1 MISIIVENSRILMDK
16 LLNKVKSSDIFS
28 HLSSI
33 GYLPRWMVL
42 MLDVVLC
49 LVAYVLAYQLAY
61 HYYYFQFAD
70 IELYKIT
77 NILITLGFQIVW
89 FWVFHTYSGIVRYST
104 FVDITKLLSAII
116 ANIVS
121 LFIVYYVSVSF
132 IGDGLF
138 LRLGILLYGVFAFL
152 LLMFLR
158 VSVKTL
164 YDVFVVSSG
173 RTMPVVVYG
182 TKSAGISIAKMLR
195 AETNSR
201 YRVVG
206 FVDDKKNQNK
216 EIFGLPIYSTNNAD
230 LMYLLDKKKIKAVVI
245 SPLKLTESTVS
256 SELNMFADAG
266 LQLLMIPKLTN
277 YKEGDEVEEFNVE
290 RNLRKIQIEDLL
302 GRKPIEID
310 KIPIGKMISG
320 KVVMITGAAG
330 SIGSEIVR
338 QLSMFNPRKLVL
350 LDNAET
356 PLHNIK
362 LELTEKFRNIEYAF
376 VIADVR
382 MRDRIESVFAE
393 MYPNVVFHAAAYKHV
408 PLMEDNPSECVI
420 ANVKGTCNVADMA
433 VKYGVSSFVMVST
446 DKAVN
451 PTNVM
456 GCSKR
461 VAEIYVQSLAKKLAL
476 QGGKTT
482 RFITTRF
489 GNVLGSN
496 GSVIPLFR
504 QQIEKGGPVTVTH
517 PDIIRYFMTIPEAC
531 QLVLE
536 AGTIGNGGEIFVFD
550 MGMPV
555 KIADLAKKMIRL
567 SGLEPGVDIKIE
579 YTGLRPG
586 EKLYEELL
594 NDEELVKP
602 TSHDKIMIA
611 NVREYDYDEML
622 PMYNKLFEYGKS
634 NQDYL
639 VVRTMKEMVP
649 EYKSQNS
656 VYQKIDSEL
665 KSKK

>member
-1 MISIIVENSRILMDK
+1 MGFFVDK
-16 LLNKVKSSDIFS
+16 IKNSDIFS
-28 HLSSI
+28 HLSSM
-33 GYLPRWMVL
+33 GYMPRWMVL
-42 MLDVVLC
+42 ILDVVLC
-49 LVAYVLAYQLAY
+49 LVAYILASKLAY
-61 HYYYFQFAD
+61 HYYYFQFTS
-70 IELYKIT
+70 IELYKLT
-77 NILITLGFQIVW
+77 NIILTLGLQIVW

-116 ANIVS
+116 VNVLTLLVINYFES
-121 LFIVYYVSVSF
+121 LFG
-132 IGDGLF
+132 GDGML
-138 LRLGILLYGVFAFL
+138 LRLAIVLYGVFAFL

-164 YDVFVVSSG
+164 YDVFVVNLG
-173 RTMPVVVYG
+173 RPISIVVYG
-182 TKSAGISIAKMLR
+182 TKSAGISIAKMIR
-195 AETNSR
+195 SESNSR

-206 FVDDKKNQNK
+206 FVDNGNNQDKQ
-216 EIFGLPIYSTNNAD
+216 IFGLPIYSTNNSK
-230 LMYLLDKKKIKAVVI
+230 LLSILEKKQVQAVVV
-245 SPLKLTESTVS
+245 SPLKLKGGEVS
-256 SELNMFADAG
+256 EELNMFVDAG

-277 YKEGDEVEEFNVE
+277 YKEGDEMGEFNVE

-302 GRKPIEID
+302 GRTPIEID
-310 KIPIGKMISG
+310 KSPIENMISD

-338 QLSMFNPRKLVL
+338 QLSTFKPKKLIL

-356 PLHNIK
+356 PLHNVK
-362 LELTEKFRNIEYAF
+362 LELTEKFNNIEYAF

-382 MRDRIESVFAE
+382 MRDRIEAVFAE
-393 MYPNVVFHAAAYKHV
+393 MRPNVVFHAAAYKHV
-408 PLMEDNPSECVI
+408 PLMEDNPSECVM

-433 VKYGVSSFVMVST
+433 VKYGVAAFVMVST

-461 VAEIYVQSLAKKLAL
+461 IAEIYVQSLAKKLAL

-536 AGTIGNGGEIFVFD
+536 AATIGNGGEIFIFD
-550 MGMPV
+550 MGLPV

-567 SGLEPGVDIKIE
+567 SGLEPGVDIQIE

-586 EKLYEELL
+586 EKLFEELL

-622 PMYNKLFEYGKS
+622 PMYDKLFEYGKA

-665 KSKK
+665 KTTK